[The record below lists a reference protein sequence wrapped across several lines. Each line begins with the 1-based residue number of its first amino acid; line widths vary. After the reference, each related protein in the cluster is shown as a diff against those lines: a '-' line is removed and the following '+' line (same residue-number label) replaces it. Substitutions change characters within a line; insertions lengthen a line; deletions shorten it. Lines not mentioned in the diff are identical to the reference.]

1 MNLPMDAQTPSLRS
15 IYKGIRASTIALMTL
30 GIIVLSTQDTMAQR
44 NARTTS
50 ANEVIFGHG
59 SETTSPSVSPTV
71 LEGLSYRN
79 IGPFRAGRS
88 VAVAGHDDQ
97 PYTFYTGFTG
107 GGVYKTTDGGT
118 TWLNISDG
126 YFKTG
131 SVGAIDVAD
140 SDPNVIYVGM
150 GETDIRGNM
159 SAGDGMYRSTDAG
172 KTWEWLGLGET
183 RFIGDIEIHPDNPD
197 VVWVAVMGKLFGAV
211 ESDERGVYKTTDGGK
226 TWNKVLFR
234 DAKTGAVDIAVDPN
248 NPRILFA
255 AMWEAYRTPWE
266 MSSGGEGS
274 GLFKSTDGG
283 ESWTEIT
290 QNPGMPKGLV
300 GKIGVSVS
308 PVNSNRVFAIVENAN
323 GGGLFRSEDGGDSWR
338 RVSADRNLRQRA
350 WYYSKVVAD
359 PGNEDVVYVLNVGFW
374 KSKDGGSTFQS
385 IRTPHSD
392 HHDLWIASN
401 NPQRMIVAD
410 DGGGQVS
417 YNGGEGWSSYYTSAT
432 AQIYQVV
439 TDNQFPYMIYGAQQD
454 NSTFAIRSRTSGGS
468 IGERDWW
475 PVAGGESGYI
485 APDPEN
491 PNVTFGGS
499 YGGYLNKYDSHLDL
513 SDRIDV
519 WPDNPMGA
527 GAKDTKYRFQWTFPI
542 VISPHDP
549 DVLYATSQHVHRSTD
564 EGMSWETISPD
575 LTRNDSTKQDE
586 SGGPITK
593 DDTSVEYY
601 NTIFTFVESPVTPG
615 VLWAGADDGLIHI
628 SRDNGA
634 SWTDVTPKG
643 MPETMISIIDASHH
657 DAGTAY
663 VAATRYKFGDFSPML
678 YKTTNYGASWTE
690 INNGIPEMDF
700 TRAIREDPNRR
711 GLLYAGTETG
721 VYVSFNAGDSWQPLQ
736 LNLPA
741 VPITDL
747 AVHKRDKDLIV
758 ATQGRSFWI
767 LDDLPVLHQLQ
778 EDVLAKEHHLF
789 DPEDPYLFGGR
800 SWGGSATAGQNPQG
814 GAVVYYHLAQD
825 VDDEI
830 TLEFIDMREQVVQ
843 TYSSKED
850 WSGRTVRESALF
862 HEDEDQGAR
871 GALAASAGLHSFAW
885 GLDYP
890 GVTNLNGRQILWG
903 GSTAGPRAVPGNYTV
918 KMYVGGALVGEQE
931 FEVKKDPRLTE
942 ISQQD
947 LVEQFELVQTINAK
961 LDSTHKAI
969 NKIRSVR
976 EELREQMGT
985 LGSDERS
992 KAIRER
998 TQTMMKAMTEIEEA
1012 LLQTKA
1018 EATQDVL
1025 NFPIRLNNKL
1035 AALKS
1040 TVATGYGRPTAQQ
1053 YEVYEDLAAKTDVH
1067 LIRLQKIWDGEYTD
1081 ILEEIEN
1088 PVVPIN
1094 KD

>member
-1 MNLPMDAQTPSLRS
+1 MPFLGQKNGVQAYHTTIFILLMLLFPLMDAEAQSRS
-15 IYKGIRASTIALMTL
+15 RSST
-30 GIIVLSTQDTMAQR
+30 GP
-44 NARTTS
+44 
-50 ANEVIFGHG
+50 EVIFGHG
-59 SETTSPSVSPTV
+59 QEIENPNVDPSV
-71 LEGLSYRN
+71 LKGLNYRN
-79 IGPFRAGRS
+79 IGPFRGGRS

-97 PYTFYTGFTG
+97 PYIYYTGFTG
-107 GGVYKTTDGGT
+107 GGVYKTTDGGA
-118 TWLNISDG
+118 TWYNVSDG
-126 YFKTG
+126 FFKTG

-183 RFIGDIEIHPDNPD
+183 RFIGDIEIHPENPD
-197 VVWVAVMGKLFGAV
+197 VAWVAAMGKLFGAV

-226 TWNKVLFR
+226 TWNKVLFK

-274 GLFKSTDGG
+274 GLFKSTDAG

-308 PVNSNRVFAIVENAN
+308 PVNSNLVFAIVENAN

-374 KSKDGGSTFQS
+374 KSKDGGVNFDR
-385 IRTPHSD
+385 IGTPHGD
-392 HHDLWIASN
+392 HHDLWIATN
-401 NPQRMIVAD
+401 DPQRMVVAN

-417 YNGGEGWSSYYTSAT
+417 YNGGEGWSSYYTSAS

-485 APDPEN
+485 APDPDN

-499 YGGYLNKYDSHLDL
+499 YGGYLNKYDAALDL

-527 GAKDTKYRFQWTFPI
+527 GAKDAKYRFQWTFPI
-542 VISPHDP
+542 VISPHNP

-575 LTRNDSTKQDE
+575 LTRNDTTKQDE

-601 NTIFTFVESPVTPG
+601 NTIFSFVESPIEPG
-615 VLWAGADDGLIHI
+615 LLWAGADDGLIHI
-628 SRDNGA
+628 SRNNGQ
-634 SWTDVTPKG
+634 SWVNVTPKD
-643 MPETMISIIDASHH
+643 MPEAMISIIDASHH
-657 DAGTAY
+657 AAGTAY
-663 VAATRYKFGDFSPML
+663 IAANRYKFGDFSPML
-678 YKTTNYGASWTE
+678 YKTTNYGESWTK
-690 INNGIPEMDF
+690 INTGIPPMDF
-700 TRAIREDPNRR
+700 TRAIREDPNRA
-711 GLLYAGTETG
+711 GLLYSGTETG
-721 VYVSFNAGDSWQPLQ
+721 LYVSFNAGEQWQPLQ

-778 EDVLAKEHHLF
+778 DNVLAKSHNLF

-800 SWGGSATAGQNPQG
+800 SWGSSATAGQNPQG
-814 GAVVYYHLAQD
+814 GAVVYYYLAE
-825 VDDEI
+825 DEDQEI
-830 TLEFIDMREQVVQ
+830 KLEFVDMREQVVQ
-843 TYSSKED
+843 SYSSKKD
-850 WSGRTVRESALF
+850 GRGRPVRESALF
-862 HEDEDQGAR
+862 HEDEGQAPR
-871 GALAASAGLHSFAW
+871 GSLSDKAGLQSFSW

-890 GVTNLNGRQILWG
+890 GVTNINGRQILWA
-903 GSTAGPRAVPGNYTV
+903 GSTSGPRAVPGTYTV
-918 KMYVGGALVGEQE
+918 RMFVGDELVGEEE
-931 FEVKKDPRLTE
+931 FEVKKDPRLKH
-942 ISQQD
+942 ISQDD
-947 LVEQFELVQTINAK
+947 LMEQFELVQTINAK

-976 EELREQMGT
+976 EEFRDQMGSLGADEASKALRERAQ
-985 LGSDERS
+985 
-992 KAIRER
+992 A
-998 TQTMMKAMTEIEEA
+998 MMKAMTEIEEA
-1012 LLQTKA
+1012 LVQTKA

-1053 YEVYEDLAAKTDVH
+1053 YAVYEDLAAKTDVH
-1067 LIRLQKIWDGEYTD
+1067 LIQLQKIWDGEYTN

-1088 PVVPIN
+1088 PVMPIN
-1094 KD
+1094 ND

>member
-1 MNLPMDAQTPSLRS
+1 MPYLGQKNGTQACLTTICILLLLLFPLMDAEAQSRS
-15 IYKGIRASTIALMTL
+15 RSFTGS
-30 GIIVLSTQDTMAQR
+30 
-44 NARTTS
+44 
-50 ANEVIFGHG
+50 EVIFGHG
-59 SETTSPSVSPTV
+59 QEIENPNVDPSI
-71 LEGLSYRN
+71 LKGLNYRN
-79 IGPFRAGRS
+79 IGPFRGGRS
-88 VAVAGHDDQ
+88 VAVTGHDDQ
-97 PYTFYTGFTG
+97 PYIYYTGFTG
-107 GGVYKTTDGGT
+107 GGVYKTTDGGA
-118 TWLNISDG
+118 TWYNISDG
-126 YFKTG
+126 FFKTG

-172 KTWEWLGLGET
+172 KTWTWLGLGET
-183 RFIGDIEIHPDNPD
+183 RFIGDIEIHPENPD
-197 VVWVAVMGKLFGAV
+197 VAWVAAMGKLFGPV
-211 ESDERGVYKTTDGGK
+211 ESSQRGVYKTTDGGK
-226 TWNKVLFR
+226 TWKQVLFK
-234 DAKTGAVDIAVDPN
+234 DAKTGAVDIAVNPN

-255 AMWEAYRTPWE
+255 GMWEAYRSPWE

-274 GLFKSTDGG
+274 GLYKSVDGG

-308 PVNSNRVFAIVENAN
+308 PVNSNRVFAIVENAT
-323 GGGLFRSEDGGDSWR
+323 GGGLFRSEDGGDTWL

-374 KSKDGGSTFQS
+374 KSKDGGANFDR
-385 IRTPHSD
+385 IGTPHSD
-392 HHDLWIASN
+392 HHDLWIATN
-401 NPQRMIVAD
+401 DPQRMVVAD

-417 YNGGEGWSSYYTSAT
+417 YNGGEGWSSYYTSAS

-485 APDPEN
+485 APDPNN

-499 YGGYLNKYDSHLDL
+499 YGGYLNKYDAELDL

-527 GAKDTKYRFQWTFPI
+527 GAKDAKYRFQWTFPI
-542 VISPHDP
+542 VISPHNP

-564 EGMSWETISPD
+564 EGMSWETVSPD

-601 NTIFTFVESPVTPG
+601 NTIFSFVESPIEPG
-615 VLWAGADDGLIHI
+615 LLWAGADDGLIHI
-628 SRDNGA
+628 SRDNGE
-634 SWTDVTPKG
+634 SWENITPKD
-643 MPETMISIIDASHH
+643 MPEAMISIIDASHH
-657 DAGTAY
+657 VSGTAY
-663 VAATRYKFGDFSPML
+663 IAATRYKFGDFSPML
-678 YKTTNYGASWTE
+678 FKTTNYGKSWSKIIT
-690 INNGIPEMDF
+690 GIPPMDF
-700 TRAIREDPNRR
+700 TRAIREDPNRS

-721 VYVSFNAGDSWQPLQ
+721 VYVSFNAGEQWQQLQ

-767 LDDLPVLHQLQ
+767 LDDLPVLHQIQ
-778 EDVLAKEHHLF
+778 DDVLTKSHHLF
-789 DPEDPYLFGGR
+789 DPEDSYLFGGR
-800 SWGGSATAGQNPQG
+800 SWGSSVTAGQNPQG
-814 GAVVYYHLAQD
+814 GAVVYYYLAK
-825 VDDEI
+825 DEDQEI
-830 TLEFIDMREQVVQ
+830 KLEFVDMRDQVVQ
-843 TYSSKED
+843 SYSSKED
-850 WSGRTVRESALF
+850 WRGRPVRESALF
-862 HEDEDQGAR
+862 HEDEVQAPR
-871 GALAASAGLHSFAW
+871 GSLSDKAGLQSYAW
-885 GLDYP
+885 ELDYP
-890 GVTNLNGRQILWG
+890 GVTNINGRQILWA
-903 GSTAGPRAVPGNYTV
+903 GSTAGPRAVPGTYTV
-918 KMYVGGALVGEQE
+918 RMYIGDELVGEEE
-931 FEVKKDPRLTE
+931 FEVKKDPRLE
-942 ISQQD
+942 QISQED
-947 LVEQFELVQTINAK
+947 LVKQFELVQTINAK

-976 EELREQMGT
+976 EELREQMGS
-985 LGSDERS
+985 LGVDELS
-992 KAIRER
+992 KALRER
-998 TQTMMKAMTEIEEA
+998 AQAMMKAMTEIEEE
-1012 LLQTKA
+1012 LVQTKA

-1053 YEVYEDLAAKTDVH
+1053 YAVYEDLAVKTDVH
-1067 LIRLQKIWDGEYTD
+1067 LTRLQKIWNGEYTD
-1081 ILEEIEN
+1081 ILEEFEN
-1088 PVVPIN
+1088 PVMPIN
-1094 KD
+1094 ND

>member
-1 MNLPMDAQTPSLRS
+1 MSASNAAFTLYLGRNIDP
-15 IYKGIRASTIALMTL
+15 RAILMTFFVL
-30 GIIVLSTQDTMAQR
+30 LMTVFPIIDMNAQNR
-44 NARTTS
+44 SRS
-50 ANEVIFGHG
+50 SSGPEVIFGHG
-59 SETTSPSVSPTV
+59 QEIENPNVNPAI
-71 LEGLSYRN
+71 LGGLNYRN
-79 IGPFRAGRS
+79 IGPFRGGRS

-97 PYTFYTGFTG
+97 PYIYYTGFTG
-107 GGVYKTTDGGT
+107 GGVYKTTDGGA
-118 TWLNISDG
+118 TWYNVSDG
-126 YFKTG
+126 FFKTG

-172 KTWEWLGLGET
+172 KTWTWLGLGET
-183 RFIGDIEIHPDNPD
+183 RFIGDIEIHPENPD
-197 VVWVAVMGKLFGAV
+197 IAWVAAMGKLFGPV
-211 ESDERGVYKTTDGGK
+211 ESSERGIYKTKDGGK
-226 TWNKVLFR
+226 TWNKVLFK

-255 AMWEAYRTPWE
+255 AMWEAYRSPWE

-274 GLFKSTDGG
+274 GLYKSVDGG

-308 PVNSNRVFAIVENAN
+308 PANSNRVFAIVENAT
-323 GGGLFRSEDGGDSWR
+323 GGGLFRSEDGGNNWR
-338 RVSADRNLRQRA
+338 RVSANRNLRQRA

-359 PGNEDVVYVLNVGFW
+359 PVNEDVVYVLNVGFW
-374 KSKDGGSTFQS
+374 KSKDGGVNFDR
-385 IRTPHSD
+385 IGTPHGD
-392 HHDLWIASN
+392 HHDLWIATN
-401 NPQRMIVAD
+401 NPERMVVAD
-410 DGGGQVS
+410 DGGGQVT

-499 YGGYLNKYDSHLDL
+499 YGGYLNKYDSELGL

-519 WPDNPMGA
+519 WPDNPMGG
-527 GAKDTKYRFQWTFPI
+527 GAKDAKYRFQWTFPI
-542 VISPHDP
+542 VISPHNP
-549 DVLYATSQHVHRSTD
+549 NVLYATSQHVHRSTD

-575 LTRNDSTKQDE
+575 LTRDDSKKQDE

-601 NTIFTFVESPVTPG
+601 NTIFSFVESPIEPG
-615 VLWAGADDGLIHI
+615 LLWAGADDGLIHV
-628 SRDNGA
+628 SRDNGQ
-634 SWTDVTPKG
+634 SWENVTPKD
-643 MPETMISIIDASHH
+643 MPEAMISIIDASHH
-657 DAGTAY
+657 AAGTAY
-663 VAATRYKFGDFSPML
+663 MAATRYKFGDFSPML
-678 YKTTNYGASWTE
+678 YKTTNYGKSWAKIIT
-690 INNGIPEMDF
+690 GIPSMDF
-700 TRAIREDPNRR
+700 TRAIREDPNRS
-711 GLLYAGTETG
+711 GLLYTGTETG
-721 VYVSFNAGDSWQPLQ
+721 VYVSFNAGEQWQSLQ

-747 AVHKRDKDLIV
+747 AVHKRDKDLII

-778 EDVLAKEHHLF
+778 DDILADQHYLF

-800 SWGGSATAGQNPQG
+800 SWGSSATAGQNPQG
-814 GAVVYYHLAQD
+814 GAVVYYYLAENEDQ
-825 VDDEI
+825 EI
-830 TLEFIDMREQVVQ
+830 KLEFVDMREQVVQ
-843 TYSSKED
+843 SYSSKED
-850 WSGRTVRESALF
+850 VRGRSVKESTLFYEDEQQTVRGSLG
-862 HEDEDQGAR
+862 DK
-871 GALAASAGLHSFAW
+871 AGLHSYVW

-890 GVTNLNGRQILWG
+890 GVTNIDGLQILWA
-903 GSTAGPRAVPGNYTV
+903 GSTAGPRALPGTYTV
-918 KMYVGGALVGEQE
+918 RMYVGEDLVGEQE
-931 FEVKKDPRLTE
+931 FEVKKDIRLE
-942 ISQQD
+942 QISQED

-976 EELREQMGT
+976 EEFREQMGILGKDETSKT
-985 LGSDERS
+985 LLER
-992 KAIRER
+992 A
-998 TQTMMKAMTEIEEA
+998 QLMMKAMTEIEEA
-1012 LLQTKA
+1012 LVQTKA

-1053 YEVYEDLAAKTDVH
+1053 YAVYEDLASKTDAH
-1067 LIRLQKIWDGEYTD
+1067 LMRLQKIWDGEYTD
-1081 ILEEIEN
+1081 ILEEIES
-1088 PVVPIN
+1088 PVMPIN
-1094 KD
+1094 ND